1 MYISCVVYCVFCNRV
16 TKMLHVTK
24 LLDEMYNK
32 VDVWIPMINI
42 RRMGSYSHQFMNNNV
57 PFSFSFLKVDE
68 APCVT

>member
-1 MYISCVVYCVFCNRV
+1 
-16 TKMLHVTK
+16 MLHVTK